1 MDLRNFAQK
10 EGGTAKRECPV
21 FASIAKSA
29 RCSAETLY
37 MLSLGHKSPS
47 LSLAQRI
54 ARATGN
60 VVGLDAWPERKAR
73 RRKKAKAA

>member
-1 MDLRNFAQK
+1 
-10 EGGTAKRECPV
+10 
-21 FASIAKSA
+21 
-29 RCSAETLY
+29 

-60 VVGLDAWPERKAR
+60 VVGLDAWPERKPR
-73 RRKKAKAA
+73 RRKKARAA